1 MFKFFS
7 FKKKQAEKQPSPHM
21 PHILTKLDRIIELL
35 EKQQQEKIKEERQE
49 KQGGNIHLEHVQID
63 HLENINFQLEKI
75 EIDELSGKLLIGN
88 NISGSEELTKSIIQK
103 IEKEN
108 EKEAMVET
116 ASDDEQK
123 IMKTP
128 KGYRFQNK
136 F

>member
-7 FKKKQAEKQPSPHM
+7 FRKKKEVKQASPHL

-35 EKQQQEKIKEERQE
+35 ETQQQETLKEE

-88 NISGSEELTKSIIQK
+88 NISGSEELAKSIIQK

-108 EKEAMVET
+108 EKEVMVET

-136 F
+136 L